1 MPLHFERAEYDSR
14 IARAVAAMQ
23 ARGLDGML
31 LFNQSSRYYLTG
43 YDSFGFVLFECLY
56 LGADGRLMLL
66 TRPTDVP
73 AAFHTSIITDVRV
86 WHDKADADPARQLRD
101 IVAEF
106 GARGRKLGVEY
117 QTWGLTG
124 RNAMKVN
131 AAFDGFATLVDES
144 ELIARLRLVKSDA
157 ELVYSRR
164 AGELADAALAEAR
177 KLARAGAFEGD
188 ILAAAQGAVFKG
200 GGDYPG
206 NEFTIA
212 SAEGAL
218 LPRYF
223 SGRRHLAEKDQLI
236 LQLGGAYRRYHAS
249 LMATI
254 LTGEADAI
262 HRRMFAACHEA
273 LTEIHAALKPG
284 LRIEEMYAI
293 YARASERHGFS
304 AEHRLSAC
312 GYSLGAA
319 YHPTWMDWPWIFP
332 GSDVIAEPNMV
343 FYVHM
348 ILMDRENG
356 RALALADT
364 SVVTQTGSQRLSHAP
379 LELLVV

>member
-1 MPLHFERAEYDSR
+1 MPLHFERAEYDTR
-14 IARAVAAMQ
+14 ISRAVAAMQ

-106 GARGRKLGVEY
+106 GCAGRRLGVEY

-131 AAFDGFATLVDES
+131 AAFDGFATLTDES
-144 ELIARLRLVKSDA
+144 ELIAQLRLVKSDA
-157 ELVYSRR
+157 ELVYSRK

-223 SGRRHLAEKDQLI
+223 SGRRHLSEKDQLI

-262 HRRMFAACHEA
+262 HRRMFKACHEA
-273 LTEIHAALKPG
+273 LTEIHGTLKPG
-284 LRIEEMYAI
+284 LRIEEMYGI
-293 YARASERHGFS
+293 YARASERAGFN
-304 AEHRLSAC
+304 AAHRLSAC

-332 GSDVIAEPNMV
+332 GSDVVAEPNMV

-348 ILMDRENG
+348 ILMDRESG
-356 RALALADT
+356 HALALADT
-364 SVVTQTGSQRLSHAP
+364 SVVTKTGSERLSHAP